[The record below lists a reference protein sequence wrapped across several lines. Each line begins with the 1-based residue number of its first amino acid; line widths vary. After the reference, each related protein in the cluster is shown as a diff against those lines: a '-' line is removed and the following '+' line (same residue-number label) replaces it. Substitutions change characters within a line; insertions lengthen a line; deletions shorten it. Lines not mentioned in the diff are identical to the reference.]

1 MLLNRINQ
9 PIDIK
14 NLNKR
19 QIQDLAV
26 EIREFLIDNIS
37 VTGGHLAS
45 NLGMVEL
52 TLALHQVFDTTK
64 DKIVYD
70 VGHQSYVHKI
80 LTGRKKQFDTL
91 RTFGGLSGFPKR
103 NESVHDCFD
112 TGHSSTSISAALGM
126 AMARDIRKE
135 HYEVVAVIGDG
146 ALTGGMAFEALNH
159 LGSTKTN
166 MLIILNDN
174 EMSICENVGALSNY
188 LCKIRVGNRYRSTV
202 RKLVDT
208 VNSIPL
214 IGKSTVKKAIHL
226 KNKVKHVFVP
236 GAFFEEMGVRY
247 FGPVDGHDYE
257 NLVKVLLELEKI
269 EGPKLLH
276 VVTAKGKGYG
286 YAEEKPSCYHGVG
299 SFDKNLG
306 VLPSKAVTYS
316 DVVGDTLN
324 KVFEKNQSSAAIT
337 AAMLS
342 GTGLDKVTE
351 KYPDRVFDVGIAE
364 GHAVTLAAGLAVSGV
379 KSYFAVYSTFL
390 QRAYDQIVHD
400 VCIQNLPVTFLIDRA
415 GIVGED
421 GETHQGILDLSYL
434 IPIPNMTIMAP
445 KDQKELIDMIF
456 FSEQFSSPIA
466 IRYPRGK
473 VIDLFSPYPQIDL
486 MQWEVM
492 KKGKSAVLLSVG
504 KMVEIAI
511 KVSDELEKQ
520 GIFVE
525 IINARCIKPLDTKM
539 LETIMNSFE
548 IIYTLEDNFVAGGF
562 GVSVTEYLS
571 DNHYDGTVHHFG
583 FPNQFIEHGRTDL
596 LFEKYLLSP
605 EKILEKIYMDLK
617 NSNILRISH
626 EKTY

>member
-1 MLLNRINQ
+1 MLLNKINH
-9 PIDIK
+9 PKDIK
-14 NLNKR
+14 KLNKR
-19 QIQDLAV
+19 QMQDLAT
-26 EIREFLIDNIS
+26 EIREFLIDKVS
-37 VTGGHLAS
+37 ATGGHLAS

-52 TLALHQVFDTTK
+52 TLALHQVFDTTE
-64 DKIVYD
+64 DKIIYD

-80 LTGRKKQFDTL
+80 LTGRKEQFHTL
-91 RTFGGLSGFPKR
+91 RKFGGLSGFPKR

-112 TGHSSTSISAALGM
+112 TGHSSTSISAGLGM
-126 AMARDIRKE
+126 AIARDLRKE
-135 HYEVVAVIGDG
+135 NYEVVAVIGDG

-159 LGSTKTN
+159 LGSTATD

-202 RKLVDT
+202 RKIVDT
-208 VNSIPL
+208 VNAIPL

-236 GAFFEEMGVRY
+236 GAFFEEMGVKY

-257 NLVKVLLELEKI
+257 NLVKVLVELKKI
-269 EGPKLLH
+269 QGPKLLH

-299 SFDKNLG
+299 VFDKNLG
-306 VLPSKAVTYS
+306 ILPSGTVTYS

-324 KVFEKNQSSAAIT
+324 KIFEKNQKVVAIT

-342 GTGLDKVTE
+342 GTGLDKVIE
-351 KYPDRVFDVGIAE
+351 KYPEKVFDVGIAE
-364 GHAVTLAAGLAVSGV
+364 GHAVTLAAGLSVSGV
-379 KSYFAVYSTFL
+379 KPYFAVYSTFL

-400 VCIQNLPVTFLIDRA
+400 VCIQNLSVTFLIDRA

-445 KDQKELIDMIF
+445 KDRSELEAMIL
-456 FSEQFSSPIA
+456 FSETFVGPLA

-473 VIDLFSPYPQIDL
+473 VVDLPSHYPQADL
-486 MQWEVM
+486 TKWEVV
-492 KKGKSAVLLSVG
+492 KKGKSVVILGVG
-504 KMVEIAI
+504 KMVEAAI
-511 KVSDELEKQ
+511 KVSDELEKN

-525 IINARCIKPLDTKM
+525 VVNARCIKPLDENM
-539 LETIMNSFE
+539 LKNIMNNFETIHTM
-548 IIYTLEDNFVAGGF
+548 EDNFVAGGF
-562 GVSVTEYLS
+562 GVSVTKYLS
-571 DNHYDGTVHHFG
+571 DNHYEGRIHNFG
-583 FPNQFIEHGRTDL
+583 FPNQFIEHGATDQ

-605 EKILEKIYMDLK
+605 TRISEQIYMDLK
-617 NSNILRISH
+617 NRNLFEDIS
-626 EKTY
+626 